1 MKGYKKYFGKK
12 IIWFLITLVFAVLL
26 NFILPRL
33 MPANPV
39 ATITGKLVGGSTD
52 AAIVQQTY
60 EQYMKEFGLDKSMPE
75 RDHFLLRGLDHR
87 FAAARHPRGL
97 DPGQRAGC
105 PGRLHQEGL

>member
-75 RDHFLLRGLDHR
+75 QFLIYVKNLLRGDLGVSFSQYPKR
-87 FAAARHPRGL
+87 VS
-97 DPGQRAGC
+97 
-105 PGRLHQEGL
+105 